1 VADAVHRLI
10 RRGIHTA
17 ALMAV
22 AVLAAACEQGAARYR
37 WQRGGE
43 PLMRDVVRMG
53 RLGDKKLDEASGA
66 IASIAEPGVL
76 WSQNDSGNDEYL
88 FAYDS
93 TGHALG
99 RVLVKGTKNRDWEAL
114 ASGPCPEGQCVTV
127 GDIGDNGARR
137 DDLILHQLVEPLH
150 TSVSVSASRSLSLR
164 YADGPHDVEAMY
176 AGADGSLWLVT
187 KRPERD
193 AAGRYRP
200 VRVYHVPRS
209 AWEQREYVAPVV
221 DSLPITPEK
230 GASHDWVTDASLSP
244 LLPDGRRLLVLLSY
258 GAVHIFETDPATGK
272 PGAAVARCAL
282 PIRENTAEGVSWLPD
297 GRILLVTEGT
307 MGAIYAGRCP

>member
-1 VADAVHRLI
+1 MGVGALI
-10 RRGIHTA
+10 AMT
-17 ALMAV
+17 LLV
-22 AVLAAACEQGAARYR
+22 AACEQGSARYR
-37 WQRGGE
+37 WQRDGE
-43 PLMRDVVRMG
+43 PLMREVVRVG
-53 RLGDKKLDEASGA
+53 RLGDKELDEASGA
-66 IASIAEPGVL
+66 VASIAEPGVL

-114 ASGPCPEGQCVTV
+114 ASGPCAEGQCITI
-127 GDIGDNGARR
+127 GDVGDNGARR
-137 DDLILHQLVEPLH
+137 DELTLHQLVEPLH
-150 TSVSVSASRSLSLR
+150 TSVSVSVSRSLTLR

-187 KRPERD
+187 KRPTRD
-193 AAGRYRP
+193 AAGRFRP

-209 AWEQREYVAPVV
+209 AWEQREFVADVV
-221 DSLPITPEK
+221 DSLPITPVK

-258 GAVHIFETDPATGK
+258 GAVHLFETDPATGK

-282 PIRENTAEGVSWLPD
+282 PIRENTAEGVAWVPD

-307 MGAIYAGRCP
+307 MGAMYAGRCP